1 MTAGNG
7 EPAEVAPWLC
17 AGCGKAADGQI
28 KPCDCV
34 TMVGYRRKGDGL
46 SENIAFTRPPLT
58 AASQIAQAKQIFSEP
73 SGLYDEDGIW
83 QAGVTLS
90 AALSRAEA
98 LLAEAREAALKVR
111 SPTETPQTPDGQ
123 DRFYIVIVKRGH
135 NGKAYTF
142 PAVHLHNYPLLYIDE
157 DEPIPTTG
165 WYSYGSSEDGEAVN
179 YEKLIGHKG
188 DELLGWAE
196 IPDLAAALLA
206 KLEQG

>member
-46 SENIAFTRPPLT
+46 SEHIVFTRPPLT

-98 LLAEAREAALKVR
+98 LLAEAREGLTTVHP
-111 SPTETPQTPDGQ
+111 PTDLPPTPDGQ
-123 DRFYIVIVKRGH
+123 DRFYLAIVERCH
-135 NGKAYTF
+135 NGKAYTI
-142 PAVHLHNYPLLYIDE
+142 PAVHLHNLPLQYE
-157 DEPIPTTG
+157 DEERKTTG
-165 WYSYGSSEDGEAVN
+165 WYAYTWDDSDDATA
-179 YEKLIGHKG
+179 YEPLIGNG
-188 DELLGWAE
+188 DKLLGWAE